1 MNYVPQPQEEI
12 PGDYFQPGTFPGA
25 IETHVLV
32 SFLWL
37 VFCKGTVINVTL
49 ILKRAVHK
57 KYRTSRIVYNRI
69 NGII

>member
-1 MNYVPQPQEEI
+1 MIYVPQPQEKN
-12 PGDYFQPGTFPGA
+12 PGYYFQPGTCPGA

-49 ILKRAVHK
+49 ILKIAVHK
-57 KYRTSRIVYNRI
+57 YKTSRIVYNSI
-69 NGII
+69 NGIS

>member
-1 MNYVPQPQEEI
+1 MNNVPQPQE
-12 PGDYFQPGTFPGA
+12 DKLCYYFQPGTCLGP

-49 ILKRAVHK
+49 ILKRAVH
-57 KYRTSRIVYNRI
+57 RIQE
-69 NGII
+69 

>member
-1 MNYVPQPQEEI
+1 MNHVPQPQEEKLCY
-12 PGDYFQPGTFPGA
+12 YFQPGTCLAA

-49 ILKRAVHK
+49 ILKIAVH
-57 KYRTSRIVYNRI
+57 RIQD
-69 NGII
+69 

>member
-1 MNYVPQPQEEI
+1 MNHVPQSQEEK
-12 PGDYFQPGTFPGA
+12 PGYYFQPGTCLRA

-49 ILKRAVHK
+49 ILKIAVH
-57 KYRTSRIVYNRI
+57 RIQD
-69 NGII
+69 

>member
-1 MNYVPQPQEEI
+1 MNHVPQPQEKKL
-12 PGDYFQPGTFPGA
+12 GYYFQPGTCLGA

-49 ILKRAVHK
+49 ILKIAVD
-57 KYRTSRIVYNRI
+57 RIQD
-69 NGII
+69 